1 MNLTPYRY
9 DGPLSAVT
17 LYVGA
22 DRQSLGVLLH
32 PGATVRLPADHEY
45 TLVLLALKHLHPV
58 PTHTKPSG
66 KKPEPKNAAKE

>member
-1 MNLTPYRY
+1 MTLTPYHY

-17 LYVGA
+17 LYVGP

-45 TLVLLALKHLHPV
+45 TLVLLALKHLQPL
-58 PTHTKPSG
+58 PTQTKPSG